1 MKLREKLAQECPDLI
16 DEEAF
21 GGCVGCPSSYGYNH
35 ISYCNDKDPDP
46 DEEKCRKCWDQEYI
60 PPEEKSDENVDHPQ
74 HYGHGQFETIE
85 EMRIMFGDEA
95 VRSFCIL
102 NAYKYKA
109 RAQYKGNAEEDLK
122 KADWYLSYAKNM
134 EERK

>member
-1 MKLREKLAQECPDLI
+1 MKLREKLAQEHPECI
-16 DEEAF
+16 DKYF
-21 GGCVGCPSSYGYNH
+21 YGGCKNCPGHYGY
-35 ISYCNDKDPDP
+35 SDKTNETCGGVDR
-46 DEEKCRKCWDQEYI
+46 EKCGKCWDQEYI
-60 PPEEKSDENVDHPQ
+60 PPEEKSDKNVDHPQ

-95 VRSFCIL
+95 VRSFCVL

-122 KADWYLSYAKNM
+122 KADWYLNYAKNM
-134 EERK
+134 EEGK

>member
-1 MKLREKLAQECPDLI
+1 MKLREKLAQERPDCVNENFL
-16 DEEAF
+16 
-21 GGCVGCPSSYGYNH
+21 GGCCGCPENYGWSSYNYPSCEGGR
-35 ISYCNDKDPDP
+35 
-46 DEEKCRKCWDQEYI
+46 EEICRKCWDQEYI

-109 RAQYKGNAEEDLK
+109 RAQYKGNAKEDLR
-122 KADWYLSYAKNM
+122 KANWYLNYVKNM
-134 EERK
+134 EE

>member
-1 MKLREKLAQECPDLI
+1 MKLREKLAQEHPDNVS
-16 DEEAF
+16 EKF
-21 GGCVGCPSSYGYNH
+21 MGGCHGCPVAYGY
-35 ISYCNDKDPDP
+35 SYDGLESCGGWCS
-46 DEEKCRKCWDQEYI
+46 EEKCRKCWDQEYI
-60 PPEEKSDENVDHPQ
+60 PPEEKSEENVDHPQ

-85 EMRIMFGDEA
+85 EMRIIFGDEA

-122 KADWYLSYAKNM
+122 KADWYLTYAKNM
-134 EERK
+134 EE

>member
-1 MKLREKLAQECPDLI
+1 MKLREKLAQEHPENINED
-16 DEEAF
+16 F
-21 GGCVGCPSSYGYNH
+21 MGGCIGCPASYGYSNMSLLICGPH
-35 ISYCNDKDPDP
+35 ND
-46 DEEKCRKCWDQEYI
+46 EKCRKCWDKEYI

-122 KADWYLSYAKNM
+122 KADWYLNYAKNM
-134 EERK
+134 EKEK